1 MNKRITESFLSMEF
15 FKKFRRLGNMII
27 INIIINDD
35 DDNVDLNQNSH
46 THTHTLFFGI

>member
-27 INIIINDD
+27 INIINDDDD
-35 DDNVDLNQNSH
+35 DDNVDLNQNSQ
-46 THTHTLFFGI
+46 THTLFFSI